1 MRMSEID
8 RMSHVL
14 QSSLQSALLNL
25 QSLAETLGAERTS
38 QEGELIELIRDQL
51 IHGSRLL
58 VAAFEVLSLEIT
70 EVTSVILGTLARGA
84 LEAHDIDGVIVA
96 KWAWPDVVVD
106 RHLLPLAV
114 AHLARNA
121 RDATSMRRRAPQIAP
136 AVRADGGVDLIVRDW
151 GGQASAL
158 KPSRRAFSSTRPD
171 HVAMGLLSVERI
183 ARLHGG
189 ALSIKSSRQGTRARL
204 SLPARSPLTRGSHRD
219 SKRRALAD
227 KAPRRIPR

>member
-8 RMSHVL
+8 RMSHVV

-70 EVTSVILGTLARGA
+70 EMTSVNLGTLVRGA
-84 LEAHDIDGVIVA
+84 LEAHDIGGVIVA
-96 KWAWPDVVVD
+96 KWVWPDVVVD

-121 RDATSMRRRAPQIAP
+121 RDATSMRRRAPQIAS

-151 GGQASAL
+151 GGQAGAL

-204 SLPARSPLTRGSHRD
+204 SLPARSSLTRGSHPEA
-219 SKRRALAD
+219 KRRALAD
-227 KAPRRIPR
+227 KAPRRILR